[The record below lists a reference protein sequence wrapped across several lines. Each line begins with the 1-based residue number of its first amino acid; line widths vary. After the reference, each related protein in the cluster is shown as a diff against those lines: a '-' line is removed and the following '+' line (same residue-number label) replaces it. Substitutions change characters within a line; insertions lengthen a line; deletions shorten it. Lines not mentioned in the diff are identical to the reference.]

1 MISFLTCI
9 HNCGIPILISSLFA
23 FQQDI
28 IPTYFDNPIV
38 FASFQSKLYRWGFHR
53 VSSRDPT
60 RYEFCS
66 PNFKRLVPNSAPAA
80 ADAAGVSSNV
90 QVPQQQTLASL
101 LQQVM
106 AQSNQPV
113 APNPPNQADAIA
125 NIISRIQHSS
135 QQPLTSQQPAM
146 NNQLNMNHH
155 LQPFQQWQQ
164 PNPTMNLLDT
174 ALRMLAGSQTPPP
187 QPVSNPPVSSH
198 QMNAIQALA
207 SLCGMQMPSNAGTFP
222 NTNTTP
228 AVSQPN
234 NMIVQSLLMLMNQ
247 VSEEDRQRRVQADA
261 LQNAIIATIGQIL
274 GQGSGG
280 GTAATMPFRN
290 PTGMTV
296 SVPHNIAFQAHQ
308 GIPPPS
314 SGTPNLQPDQMA
326 AILQTARRMARGELE
341 EGGVPRA
348 EDESEDN
355 NDGSD
360 EGSKDDDGRPLSSRK
375 RKGLD
380 DNNDGPRK
388 K

>member
-66 PNFKRLVPNSAPAA
+66 PNFKRLGPNSAPAA

-155 LQPFQQWQQ
+155 LQPFQLWQQ

-207 SLCGMQMPSNAGTFP
+207 SLIGMPSNAGTFP

-326 AILQTARRMARGELE
+326 AILQAARRMARGELE